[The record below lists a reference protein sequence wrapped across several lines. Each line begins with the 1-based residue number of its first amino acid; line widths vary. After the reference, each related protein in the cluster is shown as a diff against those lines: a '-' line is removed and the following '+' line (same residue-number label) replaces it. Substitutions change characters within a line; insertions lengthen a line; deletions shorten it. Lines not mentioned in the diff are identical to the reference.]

1 MFSLPVQNVKI
12 LFRGMV
18 LKDDRVSLLDYGLQT
33 GSRVVLAVNDAEHRR
48 QAQAKAAAH
57 AQPGAGQAPPAP
69 QAAQAAGVP
78 QPPLQSVPPGTAPF
92 AGAPGATAAPGQGA
106 PPQQQQQPAPPPEP
120 ELSPEEKHM
129 QQIAKIEATVRDT
142 LLPELV
148 QFEKSIASL
157 PDAAKGAQTVA
168 NEGSDLIPTTRIP
181 VTQRKLSE
189 YLLRE
194 LMKLDGVPADT
205 EQMRTARKSTVK
217 EIQGLLDRVDTAW
230 KSALESKGVV
240 NDI

>member
-1 MFSLPVQNVKI
+1 
-12 LFRGMV
+12 
-18 LKDDRVSLLDYGLQT
+18 
-33 GSRVVLAVNDAEHRR
+33 
-48 QAQAKAAAH
+48 
-57 AQPGAGQAPPAP
+57 
-69 QAAQAAGVP
+69 
-78 QPPLQSVPPGTAPF
+78 
-92 AGAPGATAAPGQGA
+92 
-106 PPQQQQQPAPPPEP
+106 
-120 ELSPEEKHM
+120 M

-217 EIQGLLDRVDTAW
+217 EIQGLLDRVDAAW